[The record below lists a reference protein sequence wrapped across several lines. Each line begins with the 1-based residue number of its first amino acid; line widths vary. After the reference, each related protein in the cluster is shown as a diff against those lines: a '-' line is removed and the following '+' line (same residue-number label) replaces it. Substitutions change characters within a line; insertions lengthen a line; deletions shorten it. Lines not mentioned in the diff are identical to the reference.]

1 MARVNAELI
10 AAFRKTISKLRKGAA
25 YQWGHMGACNCGNLA
40 QELIS
45 ISKAEIHRNAM
56 AKSGDWN
63 EQLNDYCPTSGFP
76 MDLMISKLLEKGLSL
91 EELKHLEKLSDPNVL
106 AQVPLPKRNH
116 LTKNKLEDVIFYM
129 ETWLK
134 ILENQWIEEYPNSS
148 ITWSEKNNLSKVFA

>member
-1 MARVNAELI
+1 MAKVNTELI
-10 AAFRKTISKLRKGAA
+10 AAFRKTISKLKKGTV

-63 EQLNDYCPTSGFP
+63 EQLNDYCPSSGYP

-91 EELKHLEKLSDPNVL
+91 EELKHLEKLSDPKVL
-106 AQVPLPKRNH
+106 SHIPLPRRNH
-116 LTKNKLEDVIFYM
+116 LAKNKLEDVVFYM
-129 ETWLK
+129 EIWLE
-134 ILENQWIEEYPNSS
+134 ILENQWLTENSS
-148 ITWSEKNNLSKVFA
+148 SSNIWSEKNNLTKVFA

>member
-1 MARVNAELI
+1 MARANPDLI
-10 AAFRKTISKLRKGAA
+10 AGFRKTISKLKKGAP

-63 EQLNDYCPTSGFP
+63 EQLNDFCPTSGFP

-91 EELKHLEKLSDPNVL
+91 DELKHLEKLSDPKVL
-106 AQVPLPKRNH
+106 AKIPMPKRH
-116 LTKNKLEDVIFYM
+116 QLAKNKLEDVIFYL
-129 ETWLK
+129 ETWLE
-134 ILENQWIEEYPNSS
+134 ILENQWLKENPNSS
-148 ITWSEKNNLSKVFA
+148 NIYFEKNNMTKVFA